1 MRLNLDIKPKKFVI
15 KKYACCITTRSAA
28 LDAITR
34 IDRTVSWCMGAS
46 GNTFSY
52 RGYVSRKLTG
62 PGQDTIYVYN
72 IHYYKR
78 GRYKNSKY
86 YEVYVYSFDLN
97 FLRSLGW
104 SVIQNKTNFNI
115 YKLNKNGEKNYIH

>member
-15 KKYACCITTRSAA
+15 KKYVCCITARSAA

-34 IDRTVSWCMGAS
+34 IDRTASWSMGAS
-46 GNTFSY
+46 GKTFSY

-62 PGQDTIYVYN
+62 SETIYVYN

-86 YEVYVYSFDLN
+86 YEVYVYSFDMN

-104 SVIQNKTNFNI
+104 CIVQNKTNFNI
-115 YKLNKNGEKNYIH
+115 YKLNKNGEKIYIR